1 MSKIETMEQ
10 LIAKYP
16 EAYKNAKIQINKEKK
31 EEIEARMKIARSMA
45 NTINQPYCEIN
56 KSVKNPM
63 CSNTPPP
70 QNAKELEESV
80 NLLVR
85 AAESTTRW

>member
-16 EAYKNAKIQINKEKK
+16 EAYKNAQIQINKEKK
-31 EEIEARMKIARSMA
+31 EEIEARMKIARS

-56 KSVKNPM
+56 KSLKNPM
-63 CSNTPPP
+63 CSNAPQP